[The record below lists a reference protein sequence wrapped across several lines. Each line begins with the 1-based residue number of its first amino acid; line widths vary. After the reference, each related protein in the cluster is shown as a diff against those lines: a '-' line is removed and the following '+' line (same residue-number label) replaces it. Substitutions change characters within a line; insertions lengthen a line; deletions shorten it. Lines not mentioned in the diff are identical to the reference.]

1 MEIDLSSLEKMIRKA
16 SERAI
21 SETEKGDR
29 KRERQTN
36 RERDREG
43 QRQT

>member
-29 KRERQTN
+29 KRERQTS
-36 RERDREG
+36 RERQSEIQRE
-43 QRQT
+43 T